1 MIFTWPEI
9 ALAFLKLA
17 NIILGD
23 MRDARQFK
31 AGVES
36 EIAKTSARILQK
48 TAAGKALMEK
58 VNALSSADV
67 DAGLVGLEP
76 K

>member
-1 MIFTWPEI
+1 MLFTWPEI
-9 ALAFLKLA
+9 ALALLKLA

-31 AGVES
+31 AGQEA
-36 EIAKTSARILQK
+36 EIAKISAKILQK
-48 TAAGKALMEK
+48 TAAGKAMMEK

-67 DAGLVGLEP
+67 DAGLAGLEP

>member
-1 MIFTWPEI
+1 MFTWPEI
-9 ALAFLKLA
+9 ALALLKLA

-31 AGVES
+31 AGQEA
-36 EIAKTSARILQK
+36 EIAKISAAILKK
-48 TAAGKALMEK
+48 TAAGKAMMEK
-58 VNALSSADV
+58 VNALSPADV